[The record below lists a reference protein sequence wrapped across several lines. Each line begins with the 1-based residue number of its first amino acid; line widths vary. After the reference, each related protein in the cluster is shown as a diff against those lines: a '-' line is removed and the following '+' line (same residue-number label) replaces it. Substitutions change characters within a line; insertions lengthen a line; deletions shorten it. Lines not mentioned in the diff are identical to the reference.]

1 MTEIYVIIKVRYVAS
16 VRGDSSGLQNRPID
30 ELKGLIFMQKQTNIQ
45 DVFLNT
51 ARRERIPVTVYLI
64 NGFQL
69 RGVIKGFDNFVVL
82 LEGEGRQQLIY
93 KHALSTITPSRDIPI
108 KLNCAEKDEVCPPET
123 EL

>member
-1 MTEIYVIIKVRYVAS
+1 
-16 VRGDSSGLQNRPID
+16 
-30 ELKGLIFMQKQTNIQ
+30 MQKQTNIQ

-93 KHALSTITPSRDIPI
+93 KHALSTITPAREITI
-108 KLNCAEKDEVCPPET
+108 KLNCAEKEEVCRPEI

>member
-1 MTEIYVIIKVRYVAS
+1 
-16 VRGDSSGLQNRPID
+16 
-30 ELKGLIFMQKQTNIQ
+30 MQKQTNIQ

-69 RGVIKGFDNFVVL
+69 RGMIKGFDNFVVL
-82 LEGEGRQQLIY
+82 LEGEGKQQLIY
-93 KHALSTITPSRDIPI
+93 KHVLSTITPAREIPVRI
-108 KLNCAEKDEVCPPET
+108 NCSEKEEVCPPET